1 MRLTSITTMTHKSVF
16 AGSLDTISAN
26 GPTTLDL
33 RETMNNASRKQLGQT
48 QDLRE
53 ANTGF
58 PSDIFKQST
67 GSMNTTSMKTQHLQS
82 LITMVSLMRTSL
94 VAATSVLLCLVCTM
108 LTGYLLIGTI
118 AALVATAI
126 NVMLSLR
133 MRHTL
138 MELSALSLVAI
149 REQQR
154 DGLDKPTESGGLE

>member
-1 MRLTSITTMTHKSVF
+1 MTHKSVF

-94 VAATSVLLCLVCTM
+94 VAATSVDVKFKDASHPN
-108 LTGYLLIGTI
+108 GVIG
-118 AALVATAI
+118 LVAGCYKGAAEGWAGQA
-126 NVMLSLR
+126 NREWWSGVVVKREVSNGMYEPQFVSQA
-133 MRHTL
+133 TL
-138 MELSALSLVAI
+138 KEMYGKA
-149 REQQR
+149 Q
-154 DGLDKPTESGGLE
+154 